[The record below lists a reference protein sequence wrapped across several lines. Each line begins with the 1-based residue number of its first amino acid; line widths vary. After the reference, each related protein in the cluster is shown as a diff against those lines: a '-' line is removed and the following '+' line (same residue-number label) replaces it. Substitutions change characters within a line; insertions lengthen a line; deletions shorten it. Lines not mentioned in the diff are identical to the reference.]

1 MKKLELK
8 HLAAY
13 LPYKLN
19 CNLYDNGELIN
30 NGELMTIKTKYSE
43 NSENLLTFNCKSK
56 KYPEK
61 YTHPLCF
68 NYVEIKPIL
77 RPLSDLFKEIETN
90 EKFIPVLELKQI
102 ADTDYE
108 RDFIENLEQIVKEN
122 KIEYMPY
129 TLLSYLFEWHFDI
142 FGLIEKGLAVD
153 FNKA

>member
-1 MKKLELK
+1 MKTLELK

-43 NSENLLTFNCKSK
+43 NSENPLTFNCKSK

-77 RPLSDLFKEIETN
+77 RPLSDISKIIEHDGKRFSAFN
-90 EKFIPVLELKQI
+90 VLAKRASEYIPEKDLNKKAVAELLGNYSQVEKLI
-102 ADTDYE
+102 
-108 RDFIENLEQIVKEN
+108 
-122 KIEYMPY
+122 
-129 TLLSYLFEWHFDI
+129 EWHFDV
-142 FGLIEKGLAVD
+142 FGLIEAGLSLD
-153 FNKA
+153 FNKV